1 MKRTKLVLSM
11 AVLLVIAYV
20 LFGLWI
26 AHDTKLMLEKAM
38 GGTVDYADYMN
49 SSTYRKINPV
59 ERELTDKNFVY
70 DKKLHQTG
78 FVFPV
83 HFFFVSNT
91 LVTQQYEN
99 PDFGLKEPV
108 RLKLRLISGKWYATD
123 AFIQP

>member
-38 GGTVDYADYMN
+38 SGAADYADYMN

-59 ERELTDKNFVY
+59 ERELTDKKFVY

-78 FVFPV
+78 FVFPL
-83 HFFFVSNT
+83 HFFSVSNT
-91 LVTQQYEN
+91 FVTQQYEN
-99 PDFGLKEPV
+99 HDFGLKEPV
-108 RLKLRLISGKWYATD
+108 RLKLRLKSWKWYATD

>member
-1 MKRTKLVLSM
+1 MKRTKLVLST

-38 GGTVDYADYMN
+38 SGAADYADYMN

-59 ERELTDKNFVY
+59 ERELTDKHFVY

-78 FVFPV
+78 FVFPL

-91 LVTQQYEN
+91 FVTQQYEN

-108 RLKLRLISGKWYATD
+108 RLNLRLKSGKWYATD
-123 AFIQP
+123 AYIQP